1 VLRGMNPSFAGER
14 HGEHQSR
21 LAMDTVNYIIYLILL
36 AALFG
41 GVLVWAFGRKR
52 KKRFE
57 EDARMPFKE

>member
-1 VLRGMNPSFAGER
+1 
-14 HGEHQSR
+14 
-21 LAMDTVNYIIYLILL
+21 MDTVNYIIYLILL

-41 GVLVWAFGRKR
+41 GVLVRAFGRKR

>member
-1 VLRGMNPSFAGER
+1 MKHAFAEVQ
-14 HGEHQSR
+14 HGEYQLR
-21 LAMDTVNYIIYLILL
+21 LAMDTVNYIVYLILL